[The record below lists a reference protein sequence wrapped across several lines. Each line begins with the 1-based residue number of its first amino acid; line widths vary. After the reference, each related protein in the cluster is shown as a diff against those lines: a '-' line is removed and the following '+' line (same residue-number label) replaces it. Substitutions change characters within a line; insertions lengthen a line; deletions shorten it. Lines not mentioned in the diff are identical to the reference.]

1 MEDPGICQIFFF
13 PTTKYGEL
21 DTDSVIH
28 QGNASRS
35 QKGKKQILNK
45 QHDLLHRF
53 LLFVR
58 SKARLP
64 VQTRAVSD
72 VSEYSIMT
80 KCNEDS
86 WATEGQAVSFA
97 RHGIRKTII
106 NVHSIRVTDTVNAR
120 RSY

>member
-13 PTTKYGEL
+13 WTNKYGEL

-72 VSEYSIMT
+72 VSEYSIMNNAT
-80 KCNEDS
+80 KIP
-86 WATEGQAVSFA
+86 GQLKAKQF
-97 RHGIRKTII
+97 
-106 NVHSIRVTDTVNAR
+106 HSPGMGFERPLSMYTR
-120 RSY
+120 